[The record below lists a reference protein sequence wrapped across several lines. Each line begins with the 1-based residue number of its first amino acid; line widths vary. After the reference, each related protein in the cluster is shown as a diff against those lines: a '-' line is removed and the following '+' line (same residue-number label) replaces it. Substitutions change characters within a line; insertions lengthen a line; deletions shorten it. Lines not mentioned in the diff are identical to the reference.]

1 MSNRSIII
9 VAVIVIIGTACYLCS
24 DALWEAMVAMHRRG

>member
-9 VAVIVIIGTACYLCS
+9 VAVIVIIGTACYFCS
-24 DALWEAMVAMHRRG
+24 DALWEAMVAMHHRG